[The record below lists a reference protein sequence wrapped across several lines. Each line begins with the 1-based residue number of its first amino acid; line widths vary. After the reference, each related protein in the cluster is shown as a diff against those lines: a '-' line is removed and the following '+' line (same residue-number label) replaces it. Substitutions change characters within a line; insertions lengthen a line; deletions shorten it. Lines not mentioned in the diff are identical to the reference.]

1 MFRWRL
7 DVDHRSPVSSHSP
20 CRDHPWGPGHNRRSE
35 RRRSISRE
43 YQSDRGLHLAQS
55 ATGNLWVYYGYV
67 NTGEQTSVPFGET
80 NQVVPGIEYQ
90 GQPTVIDPGV
100 YPSVFKAAFNQFAFE
115 SIAWELGGEA
125 AVATAK
131 SPEYSAGQTGPVSD
145 VTATTAT
152 LNGTVVPDGTA
163 TTSHF
168 EYGTSTSYGSTTAS
182 ATPTGFSSQPTSAH
196 IEGLTPGTTY
206 HYRLDATTADL
217 ATTGSDG
224 TFTTPPLP
232 LALRLQETLAAAPK
246 RSGRGKFSANF
257 TVTNTDATYD
267 ATGVRVTE
275 VLPAD
280 AAADLAISDPSCAI
294 DGEGRVSCTV
304 GTLAP
309 GVSATVTIRARSDQ
323 GFAADQRRG
332 GDRRSTHLR
341 SCDGARDGGTSV
353 ARVSRLTSALAAEQ
367 GEGGE
372 APA

>member
-1 MFRWRL
+1 ML
-7 DVDHRSPVSSHSP
+7 TT
-20 CRDHPWGPGHNRRSE
+20 GRRSRPV
-35 RRRSISRE
+35 RRAAITLGGLATIVALSAGAASAASVSPFVDCIS
-43 YQSDRGLHLAQS
+43 HNP

-131 SPEYSAGQTGPVSD
+131 SPECSAGQTGPVSD
-145 VTATTAT
+145 VTATTVT

-168 EYGTSTSYGSTTAS
+168 ECGTSTSYGSTTAS
-182 ATPTGFSSQPTSAH
+182 ATPTGFRSQPTSAH

-257 TVTNTDATYD
+257 TVTNTDATYN

-280 AAADLAISDPSCAI
+280 AAADLAISAPSCAI
-294 DGEGRVSCTV
+294 DDEGRVSCTV
-304 GTLAP
+304 GTVAP
-309 GVSATVTIRARSDQ
+309 GVSATVTI
-323 GFAADQRRG
+323 GLEVTKG
-332 GDRRSTHLR
+332 
-341 SCDGARDGGTSV
+341 
-353 ARVSRLTSALAAEQ
+353 SRLTSVGVAIADQPTSEVATALATVEHPLHAFH
-367 GEGGE
+367 G
-372 APA
+372 